1 MLLEE
6 IELVRLL
13 QNGDRAAFKT
23 LVTRWQDMVY
33 NTALGLMQNESDA
46 EDVAQEVFV
55 KVFEAVNS
63 FKGESKLSTWLY
75 QITIRKSLDAL
86 RKKKRKKR
94 FSFIYSLYNENDEL
108 IHDPPDFVHPGVMA
122 ENKEDAEWLFKAVKR
137 LPENQKTAF
146 ILNKMETLSYNEV
159 GEIMNLSTNAVDAL
173 LQRAKKN
180 LKKYLSDLL
189 KEQ

>member
-1 MLLEE
+1 LEE